1 MKRLVLAIMAG
12 MMMTATCFA
21 QNNNDA
27 QQRPPRMDK
36 NEMIKMR
43 TDRMVSEYGLNET
56 QAAQLKDLNTNF
68 ADKLPYMG
76 GPRQMGQRG
85 RNGNGRGMRQGQN
98 TDSNSGAS
106 EQVRQRPSREEMEA
120 RMKEMRENMEAYN
133 VELKKILTEEQFKK
147 YQENSSRRMG
157 GPRPGG
163 RGGRNFNQ

>member
-1 MKRLVLAIMAG
+1 M
-12 MMMTATCFA
+12 
-21 QNNNDA
+21 
-27 QQRPPRMDK
+27 
-36 NEMIKMR
+36 
-43 TDRMVSEYGLNET
+43 
-56 QAAQLKDLNTNF
+56 NTNF

-98 TDSNSGAS
+98 ADGNSGAS

-120 RMKEMRENMEAYN
+120 RMKEMRENMDAYN
-133 VELKKILTEEQFKK
+133 AELKKILTEEQFKK

-163 RGGRNFNQ
+163 RGGRGDRNFNQ

>member
-1 MKRLVLAIMAG
+1 MKRLVMAIMAG

-21 QNNNDA
+21 QNNDA
-27 QQRPPRMDK
+27 QQRPQRMDK

-43 TDRMVSEYGLNET
+43 TDRMVSEYG
-56 QAAQLKDLNTNF
+56 TNF

-98 TDSNSGAS
+98 ADGNSGAS

-120 RMKEMRENMEAYN
+120 RMKEMRENMDAYN
-133 VELKKILTEEQFKK
+133 AELKKILTEEQFKK

-163 RGGRNFNQ
+163 RGGRGDRNFNQ